1 MPEILHSFDFAESSA
16 DNQRGKYGVI
26 DHVFLGLQQVGDKQ
40 GFSMDRYASQLDMLL
55 DSNMESLD
63 EDGSYSLEE
72 VDKGNQFECC
82 DSDFSGD
89 EEEEIMEEESF
100 HPDSVKYLGDNKFR
114 INNCRVAQLDH
125 QIQKVEKTV
134 KVVPVHA
141 LSTLVSLALQGDS
154 EESEEEEE
162 IDEMELIMERID
174 EGYPPKEAADF
185 DSNLCHSMR
194 EFDFP
199 EVNSAA
205 GLIGGGKMQSA
216 KQSSSS
222 GASQATVLGSSQ
234 VKIDDQEEME
244 ESEEWNEEDRKGDD
258 HLSGNGVSREEAVRK
273 AREQAFIGFGK
284 QFFGSNKSSC
294 C

>member
-1 MPEILHSFDFAESSA
+1 MPEILHSYDFSDNSAE
-16 DNQRGKYGVI
+16 NQRGKYGLI
-26 DHVFLGLQQVGDKQ
+26 DHVFLGLQQVDDKQ

-63 EDGSYSLEE
+63 EDGSNSLEE

-125 QIQKVEKTV
+125 QVQKVEKTV

-162 IDEMELIMERID
+162 IDEMELI
-174 EGYPPKEAADF
+174 G
-185 DSNLCHSMR
+185 S
-194 EFDFP
+194 
-199 EVNSAA
+199 
-205 GLIGGGKMQSA
+205 LIFQ
-216 KQSSSS
+216 
-222 GASQATVLGSSQ
+222 
-234 VKIDDQEEME
+234 
-244 ESEEWNEEDRKGDD
+244 R
-258 HLSGNGVSREEAVRK
+258 
-273 AREQAFIGFGK
+273 
-284 QFFGSNKSSC
+284 
-294 C
+294 

>member
-16 DNQRGKYGVI
+16 DNQRGKYGLI

-63 EDGSYSLEE
+63 EDESNSLEE

-125 QIQKVEKTV
+125 QVQKVEKTA

-154 EESEEEEE
+154 EESEQEEEG
-162 IDEMELIMERID
+162 DEMD
-174 EGYPPKEAADF
+174 C
-185 DSNLCHSMR
+185 SC
-194 EFDFP
+194 
-199 EVNSAA
+199 
-205 GLIGGGKMQSA
+205 
-216 KQSSSS
+216 
-222 GASQATVLGSSQ
+222 
-234 VKIDDQEEME
+234 
-244 ESEEWNEEDRKGDD
+244 SET
-258 HLSGNGVSREEAVRK
+258 LM
-273 AREQAFIGFGK
+273 
-284 QFFGSNKSSC
+284 
-294 C
+294 